1 MASDNRRIEII
12 ASFKD
17 KISSSFKS
25 AWWAMA
31 STAKKIKSQVNS
43 ALNWIKAWDVE
54 DTKFK
59 NALKRMRNQTLTTAR
74 SIWNTLQTGIAWA
87 SVAWAWFAATWVK
100 WFLEIDSTLTNIQN
114 KTWKYWKDFEAIWKA
129 VKNISLTWYWQSI
142 QEVWDRT
149 ALLQQMTGKTWAEL
163 EKLTK
168 NSLTFTETFKD
179 STPEEYLGAVMWM
192 TKNLGWTW
200 EDNMALLLKYRQWNA
215 DLRQDLL
222 DTANEYSFAFKEAW
236 FSNVWM
242 LDLLNAAAKEWAFNM
257 DFVWDAVKEFW
268 IRLWDWDTNA
278 LKFLKNVR
286 VATGDNKTNFQEMF
300 SAWWESASEA
310 FKKIVVWAM
319 SIKDPILRN
328 QTIVWLFWTKAEDMW
343 MKVVELYGKVD
354 NSQKHQIETTKEAI
368 KVQEQAQKTYED
380 AASTKFTAL
389 TREFQQI
396 IADSFLTKE
405 SVWSFFDYIKNN
417 KQWII
422 DWIKWVWWALVSIA
436 KAVNT
441 LTPYITSL
449 IKWIWNF
456 AKEHPNI
463 LAVWVWFIALINP
476 IISITRLLITM
487 WPLFQWLWAILLA
500 NPIWALIALIAW
512 FTAYVI
518 ADWDKIKYSFIWLWD
533 SVKEPVQKFIDNTM
547 FWLQWLWE
555 SIKTWAQSVLQYL
568 QPILDIWN
576 TIMGWMSGWLF
587 WWSSIMWSFQNSV
600 QTGNLWYLSKNTWTS
615 VEDIIWRKT
624 PSQWGTGMVQNIT
637 VNGLY
642 GWDSWLVEL
651 KTKIAWATL
660 NLNNA

>member
-1 MASDNRRIEII
+1 
-12 ASFKD
+12 
-17 KISSSFKS
+17 
-25 AWWAMA
+25 
-31 STAKKIKSQVNS
+31 
-43 ALNWIKAWDVE
+43 
-54 DTKFK
+54 
-59 NALKRMRNQTLTTAR
+59 
-74 SIWNTLQTGIAWA
+74 
-87 SVAWAWFAATWVK
+87 
-100 WFLEIDSTLTNIQN
+100 
-114 KTWKYWKDFEAIWKA
+114 
-129 VKNISLTWYWQSI
+129 
-142 QEVWDRT
+142 
-149 ALLQQMTGKTWAEL
+149 MTGKTWAEL